1 MPQFAIRSKE
11 NRRSRITDKLLK
23 RYEKYVQSID
33 DRNFGV
39 LKFRESEDISLARK
53 ALRLAGD
60 EMDLD
65 LIIRRPRGFN
75 ELQFRL
81 RDKKGSAVEMDRYS
95 PRTERT
101 IGHQGDLM
109 AAREKSIKIWGLDR
123 SEIDRIFD
131 GSNSVVDKWRQH
143 GVLPDAIAA
152 LDATTDLLCR
162 YLKQDRIPNVVR
174 RPIPARDEVS
184 LIKMLKQGDSKTLLA
199 TCRDMFRFEQVHA

>member
-1 MPQFAIRSKE
+1 MPRFAIRSIKE
-11 NRRSRITDKLLK
+11 NGRSRITDPLLK

-33 DRNFGV
+33 DRNVGI

-65 LIIRRPRGFN
+65 LIIWRPRGIN

-81 RDKKGSAVEMDRYS
+81 RDKKRSAIEMDRYS
-95 PRTERT
+95 R
-101 IGHQGDLM
+101 HQGGLM
-109 AAREKSIKIWGLDR
+109 AAREKTVRIWRLDR
-123 SEIDRIFD
+123 SEITHIFD
-131 GSNSVVDKWRQH
+131 GSNSVVHKWRQH
-143 GVLPDAIAA
+143 GFLRDAIAD
-152 LDATTDLLCR
+152 LDEATDLLCL
-162 YLKQDRIPNVVR
+162 YLKQDRIPSVVR

-184 LIKMLKQGDSKTLLA
+184 LIKMLRQGDSKTLLA